1 MMAATNTAPRRDA
14 APNTAFARPAP
25 AVAVV
30 EVALAALPEAVPEG
44 APVVAL
50 VETAVGGYVGEE
62 TPDGQCQWS
71 L

>member
-1 MMAATNTAPRRDA
+1 MMAATKTAPTRDA
-14 APNTAFARPAP
+14 APNTALARPAP

-44 APVVAL
+44 ALVVDL